1 MPRSIRTYLIIFSI
15 VAMLVCYALFIYY
28 PAFPKSI
35 LGWFALILVGLPLL
49 FFFEWLG
56 EVTLGS
62 VFFNRLSSGMRI
74 TLGVPVFVALM
85 ALVLWLASIAMH
97 LINL

>member
-1 MPRSIRTYLIIFSI
+1 
-15 VAMLVCYALFIYY
+15 MLVSYALFIYY

-35 LGWFALILVGLPLL
+35 LGWFALIFIGLPLL

-62 VFFNRLSSGMRI
+62 AFFNRLSSGMRI
-74 TLGVPVFVALM
+74 TLGIPVFTVLM
-85 ALVLWLASIAMH
+85 ALVIWLASIIIR
-97 LINL
+97 LINQ